1 MHHQRA
7 CRKEPARGSPLG
19 RYAGRPRLTPGL
31 KFEIRPIVRTLAR
44 CPAARRL
51 RTKATLPGLAVST
64 DATWQAEIDQ
74 PSQELGMRRMSDTPH
89 LSDILQPHQFPCSP
103 VRCPEVSSLSRNPAL
118 AGNIAAWNGHMLQLL
133 TGSSHSSVA
142 GAFTFPAIAVA
153 RRHPGRCGSSSRSRI
168 PRCHRWDRMT
178 EAAAVRGPVRALAA
192 AKPIAHAVRSDAGRD
207 ACSSRTWSPCPCRRR
222 S

>member
-89 LSDILQPHQFPCSP
+89 LSDTEPPPKQWTPLISS
-103 VRCPEVSSLSRNPAL
+103 EGSGKVSNGSGTASLY
-118 AGNIAAWNGHMLQLL
+118 G
-133 TGSSHSSVA
+133 
-142 GAFTFPAIAVA
+142 
-153 RRHPGRCGSSSRSRI
+153 
-168 PRCHRWDRMT
+168 
-178 EAAAVRGPVRALAA
+178 
-192 AKPIAHAVRSDAGRD
+192 
-207 ACSSRTWSPCPCRRR
+207 
-222 S
+222 

>member
-51 RTKATLPGLAVST
+51 RTKARLPGLAVST

-74 PSQELGMRRMSDTPH
+74 PSRSLG
-89 LSDILQPHQFPCSP
+89 
-103 VRCPEVSSLSRNPAL
+103 
-118 AGNIAAWNGHMLQLL
+118 
-133 TGSSHSSVA
+133 
-142 GAFTFPAIAVA
+142 
-153 RRHPGRCGSSSRSRI
+153 
-168 PRCHRWDRMT
+168 
-178 EAAAVRGPVRALAA
+178 
-192 AKPIAHAVRSDAGRD
+192 
-207 ACSSRTWSPCPCRRR
+207 
-222 S
+222 

>member
-74 PSQELGMRRMSDTPH
+74 PSQELGMRRMSDTRR
-89 LSDILQPHQFPCSP
+89 LSGIL
-103 VRCPEVSSLSRNPAL
+103 
-118 AGNIAAWNGHMLQLL
+118 
-133 TGSSHSSVA
+133 
-142 GAFTFPAIAVA
+142 AVGKQEQ
-153 RRHPGRCGSSSRSRI
+153 PGRIDPGK
-168 PRCHRWDRMT
+168 
-178 EAAAVRGPVRALAA
+178 AALIALGD
-192 AKPIAHAVRSDAGRD
+192 H
-207 ACSSRTWSPCPCRRR
+207 
-222 S
+222 

>member
-31 KFEIRPIVRTLAR
+31 KFETRPIVRTLAR

-89 LSDILQPHQFPCSP
+89 LSDTEPPPKQWTPLISSDGSGKVSEW
-103 VRCPEVSSLSRNPAL
+103 VR
-118 AGNIAAWNGHMLQLL
+118 NGVTLRM
-133 TGSSHSSVA
+133 
-142 GAFTFPAIAVA
+142 
-153 RRHPGRCGSSSRSRI
+153 SSR
-168 PRCHRWDRMT
+168 
-178 EAAAVRGPVRALAA
+178 
-192 AKPIAHAVRSDAGRD
+192 
-207 ACSSRTWSPCPCRRR
+207 RRR
-222 S
+222 SRYWRAAVGRWCRSPASWGSRPRSAIRQLSGAERP

>member
-89 LSDILQPHQFPCSP
+89 LSDILQPHQHPCSP
-103 VRCPEVSSLSRNPAL
+103 VRCPQVAVSLPVRPCRHYRRLERAHAPAPDRKLAAPSRAACVSSLPLRSRWH
-118 AGNIAAWNGHMLQLL
+118 AGIP
-133 TGSSHSSVA
+133 A
-142 GAFTFPAIAVA
+142 GAARPA
-153 RRHPGRCGSSSRSRI
+153 
-168 PRCHRWDRMT
+168 
-178 EAAAVRGPVRALAA
+178 GPE
-192 AKPIAHAVRSDAGRD
+192 
-207 ACSSRTWSPCPCRRR
+207 SPVVIGGIG
-222 S
+222 

>member
-19 RYAGRPRLTPGL
+19 RYAGRARLTPGL

-89 LSDILQPHQFPCSP
+89 LSDTAARPRQWTPLISSDGSGK
-103 VRCPEVSSLSRNPAL
+103 VSNGSGTASLY
-118 AGNIAAWNGHMLQLL
+118 G
-133 TGSSHSSVA
+133 
-142 GAFTFPAIAVA
+142 
-153 RRHPGRCGSSSRSRI
+153 
-168 PRCHRWDRMT
+168 
-178 EAAAVRGPVRALAA
+178 
-192 AKPIAHAVRSDAGRD
+192 
-207 ACSSRTWSPCPCRRR
+207 
-222 S
+222 

>member
-74 PSQELGMRRMSDTPH
+74 PSQELGMRRMSDTFH
-89 LSDILQPHQFPCSP
+89 LS
-103 VRCPEVSSLSRNPAL
+103 
-118 AGNIAAWNGHMLQLL
+118 G
-133 TGSSHSSVA
+133 
-142 GAFTFPAIAVA
+142 AVA
-153 RRHPGRCGSSSRSRI
+153 RSRRRTAPPETDVSAERRVHRLPGIRGLNRSR
-168 PRCHRWDRMT
+168 RFLSLC
-178 EAAAVRGPVRALAA
+178 LAA
-192 AKPIAHAVRSDAGRD
+192 AYG
-207 ACSSRTWSPCPCRRR
+207 
-222 S
+222 

>member
-51 RTKATLPGLAVST
+51 RMKATLPGLAVST

-74 PSQELGMRRMSDTPH
+74 PSQELGMRRMSDT
-89 LSDILQPHQFPCSP
+89 STYRTF
-103 VRCPEVSSLSRNPAL
+103 RNRINTPAPR
-118 AGNIAAWNGHMLQLL
+118 AGIIAAWNGHMLPLL
-133 TGSSHSSVA
+133 TGSSQ
-142 GAFTFPAIAVA
+142 
-153 RRHPGRCGSSSRSRI
+153 
-168 PRCHRWDRMT
+168 
-178 EAAAVRGPVRALAA
+178 
-192 AKPIAHAVRSDAGRD
+192 
-207 ACSSRTWSPCPCRRR
+207 
-222 S
+222 

>member
-51 RTKATLPGLAVST
+51 QMKATLPGLAVST

-89 LSDILQPHQFPCSP
+89 LSDIPQPHQRPSSP
-103 VRCPEVSSLSRNPAL
+103 VRCPESSPCRHYRRLERAHAPAPDRKLAAPPGPLRSRWH
-118 AGNIAAWNGHMLQLL
+118 AGIP
-133 TGSSHSSVA
+133 A
-142 GAFTFPAIAVA
+142 GAARPA
-153 RRHPGRCGSSSRSRI
+153 
-168 PRCHRWDRMT
+168 
-178 EAAAVRGPVRALAA
+178 GPE
-192 AKPIAHAVRSDAGRD
+192 
-207 ACSSRTWSPCPCRRR
+207 SPVVIGGIG
-222 S
+222 

>member
-64 DATWQAEIDQ
+64 DATWQQKWINL
-74 PSQELGMRRMSDTPH
+74 PRSLG
-89 LSDILQPHQFPCSP
+89 
-103 VRCPEVSSLSRNPAL
+103 
-118 AGNIAAWNGHMLQLL
+118 
-133 TGSSHSSVA
+133 
-142 GAFTFPAIAVA
+142 
-153 RRHPGRCGSSSRSRI
+153 
-168 PRCHRWDRMT
+168 
-178 EAAAVRGPVRALAA
+178 
-192 AKPIAHAVRSDAGRD
+192 
-207 ACSSRTWSPCPCRRR
+207 
-222 S
+222 

>member
-51 RTKATLPGLAVST
+51 QMKATLPGLAVST

-74 PSQELGMRRMSDTPH
+74 PSQELGMRRMSDTLC
-89 LSDILQPHQFPCSP
+89 LSGILAVGKQEQPRRIDPGK
-103 VRCPEVSSLSRNPAL
+103 VAL
-118 AGNIAAWNGHMLQLL
+118 
-133 TGSSHSSVA
+133 
-142 GAFTFPAIAVA
+142 IAV
-153 RRHPGRCGSSSRSRI
+153 G
-168 PRCHRWDRMT
+168 
-178 EAAAVRGPVRALAA
+178 
-192 AKPIAHAVRSDAGRD
+192 
-207 ACSSRTWSPCPCRRR
+207 
-222 S
+222 

>member
-89 LSDILQPHQFPCSP
+89 LSDTATQP
-103 VRCPEVSSLSRNPAL
+103 LSR
-118 AGNIAAWNGHMLQLL
+118 
-133 TGSSHSSVA
+133 
-142 GAFTFPAIAVA
+142 FPATISTANNVIGGA
-153 RRHPGRCGSSSRSRI
+153 
-168 PRCHRWDRMT
+168 
-178 EAAAVRGPVRALAA
+178 E
-192 AKPIAHAVRSDAGRD
+192 RD
-207 ACSSRTWSPCPCRRR
+207 
-222 S
+222 

>member
-89 LSDILQPHQFPCSP
+89 LSGTAATQ
-103 VRCPEVSSLSRNPAL
+103 L
-118 AGNIAAWNGHMLQLL
+118 AGTRQRDRRKGIDLL
-133 TGSSHSSVA
+133 VNLNFSAS
-142 GAFTFPAIAVA
+142 AI
-153 RRHPGRCGSSSRSRI
+153 C
-168 PRCHRWDRMT
+168 
-178 EAAAVRGPVRALAA
+178 
-192 AKPIAHAVRSDAGRD
+192 
-207 ACSSRTWSPCPCRRR
+207 
-222 S
+222 